1 MRWKCVKTFVV
12 AALRGVDFG
21 KENSAFFA
29 GILNVGKSFYK
40 AGLLD
45 SKRAKTRR
53 NVSASHFGAY
63 RSEYIFYEVKM
74 EKVRIQKIIADS
86 GLCSRRK
93 AEELIS
99 QGTVTVNGRQ
109 CSLGDKADPAR
120 DIIAVNGKIIAEA
133 PVQKRYIMLN
143 KPRGYITSMSDEQ
156 GRKIA
161 VELLDGVPE
170 RVVPVGRL
178 DRNSEGLLLFTNDG
192 EFANEITHPSHHVS
206 KTYRVTIDGLVSE
219 EQLTRLSAG
228 VKLDDGRVTQPCTVD
243 VLTEEPGR
251 TVLRI
256 VIKQGL
262 KVGRLRR
269 VAIGSVKL
277 GMLKTGEW
285 RDLTKEELKSLR
297 NAIGKSG
304 R

>member
-1 MRWKCVKTFVV
+1 
-12 AALRGVDFG
+12 
-21 KENSAFFA
+21 
-29 GILNVGKSFYK
+29 
-40 AGLLD
+40 
-45 SKRAKTRR
+45 
-53 NVSASHFGAY
+53 
-63 RSEYIFYEVKM
+63 M

-99 QGTVTVNGRQ
+99 QGMVTVNGRQ

-120 DIIAVNGKIIAEA
+120 DTIVVNGKSIAKI

-262 KVGRLRR
+262 NRQIRRMCDAVGLKVGRLRR

>member
-1 MRWKCVKTFVV
+1 
-12 AALRGVDFG
+12 
-21 KENSAFFA
+21 
-29 GILNVGKSFYK
+29 
-40 AGLLD
+40 
-45 SKRAKTRR
+45 
-53 NVSASHFGAY
+53 
-63 RSEYIFYEVKM
+63 M

-99 QGTVTVNGRQ
+99 RGAVTVNGRP
-109 CSLGDKADPAR
+109 CSIGDKADPAR
-120 DIIAVNGKIIAEA
+120 DSIAVNGKSIDKI
-133 PVQKRYIMLN
+133 PIQKRYIMLN

-161 VELLDGVPE
+161 VELLEGIPE

-192 EFANEITHPSHHVS
+192 DFANEITHPSHHVS

-219 EQLTRLSAG
+219 EQLTRLSTG
-228 VKLDDGRVTQPCTVD
+228 VKLDDGKVTLPCTVD

-256 VIKQGL
+256 VIKQGLNRQIRRMCNAVGL

-297 NAIGKSG
+297 NAIGK
-304 R
+304 RNR

>member
-1 MRWKCVKTFVV
+1 MPANPLWERVCEIQRVPKHAKTFPRAVSE
-12 AALRGVDFG
+12 R
-21 KENSAFFA
+21 SAPSTYFMR
-29 GILNVGKSFYK
+29 LKWK
-40 AGLLD
+40 KL
-45 SKRAKTRR
+45 
-53 NVSASHFGAY
+53 
-63 RSEYIFYEVKM
+63 
-74 EKVRIQKIIADS
+74 IADS

-99 QGTVTVNGRQ
+99 QGAVTVNGRR

-120 DIIAVNGKIIAEA
+120 DIIAVNGKVIAEA
-133 PVQKRYIMLN
+133 PVQKRYILRN
-143 KPRGYITSMSDEQ
+143 KPRGYITSMSDDQ

-219 EQLTRLSAG
+219 EQLTRLSTG
-228 VKLDDGRVTQPCTVD
+228 VKLDDGKVTLPCTVE
-243 VLTEEPGR
+243 VITEEPGR

-256 VIKQGL
+256 VIKQGLNRQIRRMCDAVGL

-297 NAIGKSG
+297 NAIGKSS